1 MNGVDNGFM
10 LFTNYRVPR
19 ECLLNKHG
27 DVSPGGEYVKARQHQ
42 KDGKGGGK
50 GYNASL
56 GALAV
61 GRIAITGRYKI
72 IFLFTEKSQ
81 RNFGLVSQNLQQS
94 PSRWPPQLPPGEYSQ
109 LPLSE

>member
-10 LFTNYRVPR
+10 LFTNYRVKR

-27 DVSPGGEYVKARQHQ
+27 EVTPSGEYVKARRPQ
-42 KDGKGGGK
+42 KDGKGEGGGK

-61 GRIAITGRYKI
+61 GRIAITGRYKSI
-72 IFLFTEKSQ
+72 KK
-81 RNFGLVSQNLQQS
+81 G
-94 PSRWPPQLPPGEYSQ
+94 
-109 LPLSE
+109 

>member
-10 LFTNYRVPR
+10 LFTNYRVKR

-27 DVSPGGEYVKARQHQ
+27 DVTPGGEYVKAQRAQ
-42 KDGKGGGK
+42 KSGKDGGK

-61 GRIAITGRYKI
+61 GRIAITGREEI
-72 IFLFTEKSQ
+72 LE
-81 RNFGLVSQNLQQS
+81 G
-94 PSRWPPQLPPGEYSQ
+94 
-109 LPLSE
+109 PLL

>member
-10 LFTNYRVPR
+10 LFTNYRVRR

-27 DVSPGGEYVKARQHQ
+27 DVTPGGEYVKAQRAQ
-42 KDGKGGGK
+42 KNGKSGGK

-61 GRIAITGRYKI
+61 GRIAITGREE
-72 IFLFTEKSQ
+72 IFEGPLLQLFRTY
-81 RNFGLVSQNLQQS
+81 LVVQNLERL
-94 PSRWPPQLPPGEYSQ
+94 PSRWPQPSPSGG
-109 LPLSE
+109 

>member
-10 LFTNYRVPR
+10 MFTNYRVKR

-27 DVSPGGEYVKARQHQ
+27 EVTPSGEYVKAQQPR
-42 KDGKGGGK
+42 KDGKRKEGGK

-61 GRIAITGRYKI
+61 GRIAITGRETL
-72 IFLFTEKSQ
+72 IFLSKRRF
-81 RNFGLVSQNLQQS
+81 
-94 PSRWPPQLPPGEYSQ
+94 
-109 LPLSE
+109 LS